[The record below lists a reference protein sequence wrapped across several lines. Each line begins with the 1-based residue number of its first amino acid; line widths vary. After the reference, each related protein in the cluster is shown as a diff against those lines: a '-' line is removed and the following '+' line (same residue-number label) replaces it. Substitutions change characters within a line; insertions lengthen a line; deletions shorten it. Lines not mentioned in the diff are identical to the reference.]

1 MSGISDWV
9 KITGKESTRTEHPLR
24 RGHVP
29 SFGFIKIGE
38 SDNSFWFG
46 YGSDW
51 ESEKMGEVKK
61 RTAH

>member
-9 KITGKESTRTEHPLR
+9 KITGKESTRTEHPQG

-29 SFGFIKIGE
+29 SFGLIKIGE
-38 SDNSFWFG
+38 SDNSLRFG